1 MFFSKSIYFRCL
13 FCYLNG
19 YALMTSTKNILYWL
33 VANSVGGYSR
43 GLIINQLFAQPEN
56 AYNLSIKL
64 NIDYN
69 TTRYHLNILLKN
81 GLLETAGDAYGK
93 TYFITNNL
101 MDHKKY
107 FYKIWNEY
115 MKK

>member
-1 MFFSKSIYFRCL
+1 
-13 FCYLNG
+13 
-19 YALMTSTKNILYWL
+19 MTSIKNILYWL

-43 GLIINQLFAQPEN
+43 GLILNHLLDQPEN
-56 AYNLSIKL
+56 AHNLSIKL

-69 TTRYHLNILLKN
+69 TIRYHLDILIKN

-93 TYFITNNL
+93 TYFITDNL
-101 MDHKKY
+101 KKERQY

-115 MKK
+115 KKK

>member
-1 MFFSKSIYFRCL
+1 
-13 FCYLNG
+13 
-19 YALMTSTKNILYWL
+19 MTSTKNILYWL
-33 VANSVGGYSR
+33 IANSVGGYSR
-43 GLIINQLFAQPEN
+43 GLILNQLFNQPEN
-56 AYNLSIKL
+56 AYNLSQKL

-69 TTRYHLNILLKN
+69 TIRYHLDILVKN
-81 GLLETAGDAYGK
+81 GLLETAGNSYGR

-101 MDHKKY
+101 LNKKQY